1 MRNRLAA
8 AAAGLVLI
16 AAAILAFSL
25 SSRPVTAATNTVEPV
40 IPSVFLD
47 AGARSCQR
55 VSRVPR
61 GADRLKVVVTYVTGG
76 ARRLSVEIADQRG
89 TISTGTVA
97 RVGIGETLIP
107 LRPRTRAA
115 HRTHVCFVNP
125 SQGRIVI
132 GGDPKRQPGTPVG
145 SEARRTNVASLIFV
159 RPGSASWAS
168 QTGTIADRYANSQ
181 TGPLGAWSIW
191 AAAVLAI
198 CAAALALWSVVVQP
212 ERPS

>member
-40 IPSVFLD
+40 VPSVFLD

-55 VSRVPR
+55 VSRIPR

-76 ARRLSVEIADQRG
+76 ARRLNVEIADHRG

-107 LRPRTRAA
+107 LRPQTRAA
-115 HRTHVCFVNP
+115 HRTHACFVNP
-125 SQGRIVI
+125 GEGRIVI
-132 GGDPKRQPGTPVG
+132 GGDPKRLPSTPVG
-145 SEARRTNVASLIFV
+145 QDAHRKNVASLIFV
-159 RPGSASWAS
+159 RPGSASWVS
-168 QTGTIADRYANSQ
+168 QIGAVADRYANSQ
-181 TGPLGAWSIW
+181 TGPLGAWSLW
-191 AAAVLAI
+191 AAALLAI
-198 CAAALALWSVVVQP
+198 CAAALALWSIVVLP